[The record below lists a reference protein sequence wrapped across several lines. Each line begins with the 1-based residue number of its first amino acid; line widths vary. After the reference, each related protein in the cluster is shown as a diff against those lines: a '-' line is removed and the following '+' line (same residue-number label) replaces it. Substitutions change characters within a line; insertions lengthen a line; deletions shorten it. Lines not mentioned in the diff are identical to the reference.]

1 MDYAWMRWIR
11 NLRPARLPVMRWV
24 KCLSRINGEK
34 NENDRKTFVIDSYTV
49 RMPRVIRSRLYIE
62 RLVPFQRKKHS
73 DRSPPRRQA
82 TAKSNENSVPL
93 DIDDDHMYTRFI
105 LFLKH
110 TSSSTMELDQEFRAF
125 TYFPIFK
132 KEKKIIKK
140 NEKNNRTH
148 IIHKVTC
155 PEKKKM
161 EDKSAAVSTETGKK
175 NTYIF
180 SDGSSFSADRDGIA
194 TINKRIYIYIYIR
207 YIRSHI
213 SHTHKHSIGW

>member
-1 MDYAWMRWIR
+1 
-11 NLRPARLPVMRWV
+11 
-24 KCLSRINGEK
+24 
-34 NENDRKTFVIDSYTV
+34 
-49 RMPRVIRSRLYIE
+49 MPRVIRSRLYIE

-148 IIHKVTC
+148 IIQKVTC

-194 TINKRIYIYIYIR
+194 TINKRIYVDIYIYIYIR

>member
-1 MDYAWMRWIR
+1 MNQILFIPPYAGMCIHSRRKNSNHFFFPILLPDRMDYAWMRWIR

-105 LFLKH
+105 LF
-110 TSSSTMELDQEFRAF
+110 
-125 TYFPIFK
+125 FK
-132 KEKKIIKK
+132 
-140 NEKNNRTH
+140 TH
-148 IIHKVTC
+148 IIL
-155 PEKKKM
+155 
-161 EDKSAAVSTETGKK
+161 D
-175 NTYIF
+175 
-180 SDGSSFSADRDGIA
+180 DGTWSRV
-194 TINKRIYIYIYIR
+194 
-207 YIRSHI
+207 
-213 SHTHKHSIGW
+213 